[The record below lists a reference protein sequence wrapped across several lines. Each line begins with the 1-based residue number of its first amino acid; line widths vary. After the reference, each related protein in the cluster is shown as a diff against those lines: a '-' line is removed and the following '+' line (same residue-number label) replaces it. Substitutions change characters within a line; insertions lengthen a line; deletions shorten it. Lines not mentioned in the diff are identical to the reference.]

1 MAAEDS
7 APTELMT
14 CSVAP
19 VPPRTGAQVSS
30 PTCDDSDMGA
40 GWRPDRSTPLA
51 PAFCIPTAPQP
62 ASLATNNKTFESG
75 VAQRDRELTPGASCE
90 QAPWVWRTSG
100 GPRAYAK
107 SGGADGSTG
116 SAHSPASRS
125 VRPRVRT
132 HALLNGGC
140 LEGDVWF
147 CTYATLRPTREQV
160 TRTS

>member
-90 QAPWVWRTSG
+90 QAPWVWADFGGTTCVCEKRWSRRLYWQRTLSGFAFSAAPRPHARTSEWRLSRG
-100 GPRAYAK
+100 RRVVLHLCYAP
-107 SGGADGSTG
+107 SDS
-116 SAHSPASRS
+116 
-125 VRPRVRT
+125 
-132 HALLNGGC
+132 
-140 LEGDVWF
+140 
-147 CTYATLRPTREQV
+147 
-160 TRTS
+160 